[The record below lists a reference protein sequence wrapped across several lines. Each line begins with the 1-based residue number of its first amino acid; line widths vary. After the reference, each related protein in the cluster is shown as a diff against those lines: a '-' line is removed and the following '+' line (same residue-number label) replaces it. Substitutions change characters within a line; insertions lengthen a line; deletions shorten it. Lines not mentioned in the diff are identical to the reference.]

1 VTEICRMPGSVVR
14 VSRWSIDFGSI
25 IGHGTFGSVFRA
37 RDEEGSGEAVAAK
50 VIDASRMKWEK
61 ILAEVKLL
69 NKVAHQEGI
78 VGLYGAHEVSNAHG
92 RAVVMLLELGT
103 GDLLDLLTRKRV
115 LAEAEALRYFREI
128 VGAVE
133 FLHTQRIAHRDLK
146 LENVLISA
154 SGACKLADFGLA
166 HEYVGERDLDPRAVP
181 GRPSEGVGGWRERE
195 VLYDVCGS
203 KAYVAP
209 EVLLKLG
216 YDGYSADMWS
226 LGICLFAMLAGFFPF
241 TEAVAHNAY
250 FTGAQK
256 QAAAYGSLT
265 LAVFGLYNTPPCPL
279 SLLAVE
285 LIDQLLR
292 VSPVLRCSAA
302 DALAFTRVAESGIDG
317 QLATAALEA
326 AAAALPLMLPPHDS
340 PEQEVS
346 CSTPGSSSTSSYM
359 STCDS
364 ITDHIDMACP
374 ERLEPR
380 SGQAS
385 PLGKSACP
393 SCCGWRCR

>member
-1 VTEICRMPGSVVR
+1 MTEICRMPGSVVR

-203 KAYVAP
+203 KSYVAP

-216 YDGYSADMWS
+216 YDGYSADVWS
-226 LGICLFAMLAGFFPF
+226 LGICLFAMLTGFFPF
-241 TEAVAHNAY
+241 TEAAAHNAY
-250 FTGAQK
+250 YAGTYN
-256 QAAAYGSLT
+256 QAAAYGSFT
-265 LAVFGLYNTPPCPL
+265 LAVFGVYNSVCPL
-279 SLLAVE
+279 SHRAVE

-302 DALAFTRVAESGIDG
+302 DALAFTRAAESGLD
-317 QLATAALEA
+317 AAMPPLRVPPGA
-326 AAAALPLMLPPHDS
+326 HVPQPLPYSSASVSPMLS
-340 PEQEVS
+340 PMPSFLSVS
-346 CSTPGSSSTSSYM
+346 S
-359 STCDS
+359 
-364 ITDHIDMACP
+364 
-374 ERLEPR
+374 
-380 SGQAS
+380 
-385 PLGKSACP
+385 CP
-393 SCCGWRCR
+393 SYWLGVAGEP

>member
-1 VTEICRMPGSVVR
+1 M
-14 VSRWSIDFGSI
+14 
-25 IGHGTFGSVFRA
+25 
-37 RDEEGSGEAVAAK
+37 
-50 VIDASRMKWEK
+50 
-61 ILAEVKLL
+61 
-69 NKVAHQEGI
+69 
-78 VGLYGAHEVSNAHG
+78 
-92 RAVVMLLELGT
+92 
-103 GDLLDLLTRKRV
+103 
-115 LAEAEALRYFREI
+115 
-128 VGAVE
+128 GAVE

-154 SGACKLADFGLA
+154 SGSCKLADFGLA

-241 TEAVAHNAY
+241 TEAVAHNA
-250 FTGAQK
+250 AQK

-279 SLLAVE
+279 SLRAVE

-317 QLATAALEA
+317 QLAPAALEA

-374 ERLEPR
+374 ERLEPL

-385 PLGKSACP
+385 PLGKSACVLRAVVGGAGDVPESRVLLTPASP
-393 SCCGWRCR
+393 SDPVGVETLTVSVRRFVFALFLRVLRSQCVGSGCY